1 MFEVA
6 ESEYEKEFIISGFMK
21 FLPLK
26 SAGSIGLLH
35 PRATCYN
42 VHVLYMLF
50 NVQNVHT
57 IDYDHQL

>member
-21 FLPLK
+21 FFTTQVCRVYPF
-26 SAGSIGLLH
+26 LH

-42 VHVLYMLF
+42 VHVLYMVF
-50 NVQNVHT
+50 NVRNVHT